1 MWWQCPTVRAVAD
14 GSHSDPNKITVGD
27 WLRERLAQWVAS
39 GVISPKTTER
49 YTNLIAYH
57 RAVQLDAGLRD
68 GIRHELIRRNV
79 AAEQRP
85 PKVIVEKMQI
95 LSADQVIDLAACL
108 DGDPLA
114 APAQFAVFTGVRRG
128 ELLALTWGD
137 TNLDRKVINVVASL
151 EETATGIRR
160 KAPKTEAGKR
170 EITLPDRVVD
180 ILRAHRRALLE
191 RRLLLGLG
199 KLDDAD
205 LVFPAWDGSPWS
217 PDAFSSA
224 WTVAAK
230 EHGLNVSF
238 HALRHTHASQL
249 IDAGVDV
256 VTIARRLGHSCG
268 QHHAQGL
275 RALVQER
282 RQQGSRCDQRR
293 ACGALK
299 FATRFATRMYGT
311 GWFLV
316 GPIRTA
322 LRKSADGM
330 GLNRKSRDQLGP
342 LLRWRRRACSIVEG
356 RLVERLAPGRHAFW
370 TVGRKIEV
378 KRLDLRPQAVE
389 ITAQEMLTKDRIA
402 LRVTLTAFRRI
413 ADPERVV
420 NAVPDVDAW
429 LYRLVQFAIR
439 ESVAS
444 RTLDEVLSA
453 KNALDAELRAYVRE
467 RVAETGIEV
476 TELGVKDVILPGEI
490 RELVNKVVEAE
501 RTAKANLIRR
511 QEETAA
517 TRSLLN
523 TAKLMEE
530 NPLLLRLKEL
540 ESIERLVEKVG
551 RIDLHAG
558 DGAGFDALLTK
569 LVRLK
574 ADERPERA

>member
-1 MWWQCPTVRAVAD
+1 VNRYLFTLRVTVKDGERALLTRNGRFERVLEPGRHTLFDPKRELAVELHQVVRAEYAAD
-14 GSHSDPNKITVGD
+14 
-27 WLRERLAQWVAS
+27 
-39 GVISPKTTER
+39 R
-49 YTNLIAYH
+49 Y
-57 RAVQLDAGLRD
+57 AVLK
-68 GIRHELIRRNV
+68 
-79 AAEQRP
+79 AARP
-85 PKVIVEKMQI
+85 
-95 LSADQVIDLAACL
+95 DLAAELFEAAETKAEEIAIVRL
-108 DGDPLA
+108 DGRPMHLMSPWQIRVFWKVATSVDVERIDVTSDPKVKARHLA
-114 APAQFAVFTGVRRG
+114 MVARERNTLVA
-128 ELLALTWGD
+128 EH
-137 TNLDRKVINVVASL
+137 VV
-151 EETATGIRR
+151 ENH
-160 KAPKTEAGKR
+160 EAG
-170 EITLPDRVVD
+170 
-180 ILRAHRRALLE
+180 LL
-191 RRLLLGLG
+191 
-199 KLDDAD
+199 
-205 LVFPAWDGSPWS
+205 
-217 PDAFSSA
+217 
-224 WTVAAK
+224 
-230 EHGLNVSF
+230 
-238 HALRHTHASQL
+238 
-249 IDAGVDV
+249 
-256 VTIARRLGHSCG
+256 
-268 QHHAQGL
+268 
-275 RALVQER
+275 
-282 RQQGSRCDQRR
+282 
-293 ACGALK
+293 
-299 FATRFATRMYGT
+299 Y
-311 GWFLV
+311 
-316 GPIRTA
+316 
-322 LRKSADGM
+322 
-330 GLNRKSRDQLGP
+330 
-342 LLRWRRRACSIVEG
+342 VEG

-413 ADPERVV
+413 VDPERVV

-439 ESVAS
+439 EAVAA

-453 KNALDAELRAYVRE
+453 KNALDAELRAFVRE
-467 RVAETGIEV
+467 RMAETGIEV

-574 ADERPERA
+574 ADEPT

>member
-1 MWWQCPTVRAVAD
+1 VNRYLFTLRVTVKDGERALLTRNGRFERVLDPGRHTLFDPKRELAVELHQVVRAEYAAD
-14 GSHSDPNKITVGD
+14 
-27 WLRERLAQWVAS
+27 
-39 GVISPKTTER
+39 R
-49 YTNLIAYH
+49 Y
-57 RAVQLDAGLRD
+57 AVLK
-68 GIRHELIRRNV
+68 
-79 AAEQRP
+79 AARP
-85 PKVIVEKMQI
+85 
-95 LSADQVIDLAACL
+95 DLAAELFEAVETKAEEIAIVRL
-108 DGDPLA
+108 DGRPTHLMSPWQIRVFWKVATSVDVERIDVTSDPKVKARHLA
-114 APAQFAVFTGVRRG
+114 MVARERNTLVA
-128 ELLALTWGD
+128 EH
-137 TNLDRKVINVVASL
+137 VV
-151 EETATGIRR
+151 EHH
-160 KAPKTEAGKR
+160 EAG
-170 EITLPDRVVD
+170 
-180 ILRAHRRALLE
+180 LL
-191 RRLLLGLG
+191 
-199 KLDDAD
+199 
-205 LVFPAWDGSPWS
+205 
-217 PDAFSSA
+217 
-224 WTVAAK
+224 
-230 EHGLNVSF
+230 
-238 HALRHTHASQL
+238 
-249 IDAGVDV
+249 
-256 VTIARRLGHSCG
+256 
-268 QHHAQGL
+268 
-275 RALVQER
+275 
-282 RQQGSRCDQRR
+282 
-293 ACGALK
+293 
-299 FATRFATRMYGT
+299 Y
-311 GWFLV
+311 
-316 GPIRTA
+316 
-322 LRKSADGM
+322 
-330 GLNRKSRDQLGP
+330 
-342 LLRWRRRACSIVEG
+342 VEG

-413 ADPERVV
+413 VDPERVV

-439 ESVAS
+439 EAVAA

-453 KNALDAELRAYVRE
+453 KNALDAELRAFVRE
-467 RVAETGIEV
+467 RMAETGIEV

-574 ADERPERA
+574 ADEPT